1 MSTPNPLDAR
11 IERAIES
18 ELAVYRDKD
27 LLNEDDR
34 GEIARALRIRLQR
47 AGVMADV
54 KKTPERELARRHND
68 RSQPKPNNKD

>member
-18 ELAVYRDKD
+18 ELATHRDKD
-27 LLNEDDR
+27 LMNEDHR
-34 GEIARALRIRLQR
+34 GEIARSMRIRLQR

-54 KKTPERELARRHND
+54 KKKTERELAR
-68 RSQPKPNNKD
+68 PKPDPEDEDDD